1 LTISYPNYE
10 SQYDNDVPPPMDMQ
24 DQPWSDGKKAEKGPY
39 THAVVDAKLPEN
51 SFSSPKTQR
60 SGKKVEPP
68 NILAAK
74 HELNHIKHK
83 YDNQDPLKAALGSQS
98 GPTQLFQSK
107 AQTETEHKKKL
118 PPPSG
123 PISKA
128 PMELDDEDVNNVE
141 FSARRSPRKRSQ
153 PQVSH
158 QKDVNKPSA
167 QQGEQVEFDEI
178 GTDKQVEKK
187 PKTMVGAPQPPAR
200 SNNNT
205 TTTSSSKP
213 PAVAAAPPA
222 SAAVA
227 KGRAALTTDAIEEDG
242 EEEEE
247 EEEVADQ
254 NKVQTAIQTLVAAA
268 DRAAHTKPNALPSLN
283 GFSPRER
290 KTAARKKW
298 TADEDIA

>member
-1 LTISYPNYE
+1 
-10 SQYDNDVPPPMDMQ
+10 MDMQ
-24 DQPWSDGKKAEKGPY
+24 DQPWSDGRKAEKGPY
-39 THAVVDAKLPEN
+39 APAVVDAKLPEN

-128 PMELDDEDVNNVE
+128 PKELDDEDVNNVE

-153 PQVSH
+153 QQVS
-158 QKDVNKPSA
+158 QKNGNKPSA
-167 QQGEQVEFDEI
+167 HGEQVEFDEI

-200 SNNNT
+200 SSN

-213 PAVAAAPPA
+213 PAVASAPPA

-227 KGRAALTTDAIEEDG
+227 KGRAALTTDAIEEEG
-242 EEEEE
+242 EDDEEE

-254 NKVQTAIQTLVAAA
+254 DKVQAAIQTLVAAA

-298 TADEDIA
+298 TADEDIAYEKNFV